1 MRQNINH
8 NPALKV
14 FESYLDFSGGLN
26 SEISNERLRENEFPV
41 FENLDLRGRGSAKRR
56 YGRRDI
62 ITSYPYNVTNSK
74 AQGMFPFYKGGDVEP
89 DLIIA
94 VSGRIYVMRQGT
106 TTLTEVSISNNT
118 GGQFT
123 FQTDL
128 PIDAV
133 QYREN
138 MFIATGT
145 KLCELKWDT
154 ASSTYKAKIVEP
166 YKPTGQEAIQIGFNA
181 LADNPSTWI
190 QQKEGSSASI
200 TGIIADK
207 KTSAPHVNTRFVA
220 YVEKPNNINVNYKWE
235 IRKTGTGSFSTVKG
249 DTPDNYM
256 DYTFNEIGG
265 YDIRASLIGKTH
277 TIFNGEKLW
286 DGIYSGV
293 NQQLSTGQF
302 DVPSGGNKALI
313 LTSSGGPGP
322 NEDMVW
328 MNFSP
333 PIDLSQYNAMQF
345 WWSTYSQATINGFD
359 EGDVQ
364 MVVYTET
371 SPTSPALIVNNKGQG
386 DSSRQSFRGAYNLAT
401 LTYDSSIQ
409 GLNKVTKVAFRSKI
423 SIGTRYTPFNDGN
436 YNPANDTCTKVSLVK
451 LYRTDINA
459 SYTLSNY
466 EVLGALDPS
475 TDPETYKAIHT
486 SRIIR
491 LHWDR
496 LVLGRDNKYPSQM
509 YISDLNNPR
518 YFPTDNRIDFSL
530 ERQESISGIV
540 RYRNMLV
547 VFTATTINALTG
559 TSPGDYQK
567 VLIHN
572 EIGSV
577 AERSVQVVG
586 NDVFFLSRE
595 GLYKLRP
602 DRVLALDQ
610 LNVSRVD
617 SAIQTEM
624 SRLVTESNACATF
637 TDGQYWIN
645 FPDDKVIYRFY
656 ATSGAWVKD
665 TSKPDGNYPLQFSQ
679 FYSIG
684 ESAYNLSITGRLYKH
699 DRNVY
704 TDNGESFIM
713 AVESKML
720 DQSATFNY
728 KKLKKLHILSKLY
741 ADHKSKFYITI
752 YADSV
757 IALSP
762 EEGHAEIVNGN
773 VLWITTTN
781 PNVQFPSGSSP
792 DTTWLLGDSL
802 LGDVQLMDYKT
813 SVRGKCRRMKIR
825 IEQRDPD
832 ICELYG
838 YGLEFKL
845 KKS

>member
-56 YGRRDI
+56 YGRRDAV
-62 ITSYPYNVTNSK
+62 TSYPYNAASSK
-74 AQGMFPFYKGGDVEP
+74 AQGIFPFYKGGDVEP

-94 VSGRIYVMRQGT
+94 VGGRIYVMRQGT
-106 TTLTEVSISNNT
+106 TVITEIGISNNA

-154 ASSTYKAKIVEP
+154 AANNYVAKIVEP

-190 QQKEGSSASI
+190 QQKEGSSANI

-207 KTSAPHVNTRFVA
+207 KTSAPNVNTRFVA
-220 YVEKPNNINVNYKWE
+220 YVEKPSNIPVNYKWE
-235 IRKTGTGSFSTVKG
+235 VRKTGTGSFSTVKG
-249 DTPDNYM
+249 DTPDNFM

-265 YDIRASLIGKTH
+265 YDIRASLISQSRSLW
-277 TIFNGEKLW
+277 NGEGLW
-286 DGIYSGV
+286 SGTQSGV
-293 NQQLSTGQF
+293 NQQISTGSL
-302 DVPSGGNKALI
+302 DSPSTDGKALI
-313 LTSSGGPGP
+313 LTSTGG
-322 NEDMVW
+322 DYSKDVAW
-328 MNFSP
+328 LDFSP
-333 PIDLSQYNAMQF
+333 AVDFSQFNAMEF
-345 WWSTYSQATINGFD
+345 WWSTYSQGTQFGF
-359 EGDVQ
+359 EQGDIQ
-364 MVVYTET
+364 MYVYTET
-371 SPTSPALIVNNKGQG
+371 SPAVPTLVVNNKGTG
-386 DSSRQSFRGAYNLAT
+386 DMSRQSSRTAYNKAT
-401 LTYDSSIQ
+401 LTFDSSLQ
-409 GLNKVTKVAFRSKI
+409 GLDKVTRIAFRTKI
-423 SIGTRYTPFNDGN
+423 SIGALYMPFNPQD
-436 YNPANDTCTKVSLVK
+436 YDPTKDTCTKIAQIKV
-451 LYRTDINA
+451 YRTDINA

-466 EVLGALDPS
+466 EVLGSLDPS
-475 TDPETYKAIHT
+475 KDPDTYKAIHT

-496 LVLGRDNKYPSQM
+496 LILGRDNKYPSQM

-559 TSPGDYQK
+559 TSPQDYQK

-610 LNVSRVD
+610 LNVARVD
-617 SAIQTEM
+617 AAIQTEM
-624 SRLVTESNACATF
+624 SKLVGETNACATF

-645 FPDDKVIYRFY
+645 FPDHKIIYRY
-656 ATSGAWVKD
+656 YTTSGAWVKD
-665 TSKPDGNYPLQFSQ
+665 TSKPDGSYPLQFSQ

-684 ESAYNLSITGRLYKH
+684 ESAYNLSVTGRLYKH
-699 DRNVY
+699 DRDVY
-704 TDNGESFIM
+704 TDNGEAYIM

-741 ADHKSKFYITI
+741 ANHKSKFYVTI

-757 IALSP
+757 IALTP
-762 EEGHAEIVNGN
+762 TEGHAEIVNGN
-773 VLWITTTN
+773 VLWVATTA

-792 DTTWLLGDSL
+792 DSTWLLGDSL

-825 IEQRDPD
+825 IEHLDPD
-832 ICELYG
+832 VCELYG
-838 YGLEFKL
+838 FGLEFKL
-845 KKS
+845 KKA